1 MNKELK
7 KYLEIASPDLAGIA
21 MTKENK

>member
-1 MNKELK
+1 MNKEPI
-7 KYLEIASPDLAGIA
+7 KYLEIASPDFAGIA

>member
-1 MNKELK
+1 MNKEPI
-7 KYLEIASPDLAGIA
+7 KYFKIASPDFARIA